1 MDRRLDLDDKLH
13 ADFDGIAHIYFQPP
27 ESVKMIYPAIRYK
40 RSSAYMMHADNIPYL
55 HDIAYEVTVI
65 DRNPDSEVTKKFFW
79 YSKCRFN
86 RSYVSDNLYH
96 DVFILYY

>member
-55 HDIAYEVTVI
+55 HDVAYEVTVI
-65 DRNPDSEVTKKFFW
+65 DRNPDSEVTKRFFE
-79 YSKCRFN
+79 YSRCRFN